1 MGNNAPCRG
10 CSERYPGCHDHC
22 SNYQE
27 WNSANRAAKEARR
40 KEIYTDHTLEGLM
53 WNRRSHTPDG
63 RFMKPKSNSIKRT

>member
-1 MGNNAPCRG
+1 MGNAPCLG
-10 CSERYPGCHDHC
+10 CVDRHLACHDQC

-27 WNSANRAAKEARR
+27 WQAENKAAAEKRR
-40 KEIYTDHTLEGLM
+40 QEIYTDHTLEGLM